1 MHGNKPLGMLSR
13 AKGKDRVMRYAMLLA
28 ILAISTLGAS
38 QVQAATKTFDG
49 GPSGSGAD
57 FSVAA
62 NWSGDTLPVAGD
74 ELLFNGTSSAT
85 FITNVSG
92 TYQRIFVSR
101 PAGSQAL
108 TFNLS
113 GNLTLTGTA
122 GTSIFIDT
130 GEGATFQGTG
140 GTRIVQCND
149 DVQLEGS
156 LSQCVFLPS
165 ATLLFQTGT
174 PALLLKAGSVLTMSG
189 LLDIRLA
196 STLGME
202 NGASATLNNVD
213 LAGFLTLDDLSGTP
227 SVSLNGTVR
236 ATGAGAAFYANAVAS
251 MNVGF
256 NNCTFNRNG
265 QSNFEIDFDG
275 STNNVAGNAL
285 VSIGGGG
292 GSWLTPPAFGN
303 TTITTLGSLSFSP
316 GVGVIEFVRTL
327 NIAGDLDLGSNPV
340 NFYSNITLQT
350 GGTFTGGTV
359 PGVVTLVNA
368 SAATQ
373 NITGVWSFGAQL
385 LVQDGHW
392 RVATGSSVTV
402 AGSFWLQADTFGAAE
417 DGVTASG
424 RATITFNG
432 NVRVDA
438 SDSYIIGEGTHNFAA
453 NIDFGFTAAI
463 GDCTVAPLSTNN
475 EAAQINLTGGAVTV
489 NFGVSG
495 TLFFVSSVAANT
507 RVTSSGDWTLR
518 GDFNLAAATGGSTAP
533 AWNAPGSQVI
543 VDGLGLRT
551 VTLGDRDL
559 VTFRFRVGTSG
570 AVTGT
575 DRVELVFTKAA
586 PATGVLT
593 TSFLVFGDTVD
604 TVAGSEDNGAV
615 VRLNNMN
622 TVVASSTLYGG
633 DSTLGG
639 QGPLLE
645 VNGGALTINN
655 YLSSTGIANTTES
668 HAGARFSF
676 VGATVTFT
684 GGSRAL
690 SLTAFVSA
698 AVSSTTFGSTGGGW
712 EMTSPVNAASISLN
726 GCTLGAT
733 GGTVLLTLGGA
744 NLSFVN
750 TVFGN
755 GNSNGLQVVAGS
767 TLGVL
772 SGCTFQNGTLN
783 GSHITL
789 NGLANVARLNCPN
802 NQFDNSVNVSVA
814 GGGYLVSATGNNPL
828 TFQAAAADDFGLG
841 AYTISAFT
849 AEVDGDTDGVMATE
863 VQWQFTGGG
872 GSGGGGDSG
881 GDDGGCSTGTE
892 LTLGWLALLAAL
904 CGYALRRRLAR

>member
-1 MHGNKPLGMLSR
+1 
-13 AKGKDRVMRYAMLLA
+13 MRYALVLAVLLF
-28 ILAISTLGAS
+28 STLCATRA
-38 QVQAATKTFDG
+38 QAATKTFDG

-62 NWSGDTLPVAGD
+62 NWSGDTLPTASD
-74 ELLFNGTSSAT
+74 ELLFNGTSSAS

-101 PAGSQAL
+101 PAGTQAL
-108 TFNLS
+108 TFNLN
-113 GNLTLTGTA
+113 GNLTLTGAA
-122 GTSIFIDT
+122 GTSIFIDI

-140 GTRIVQCND
+140 GTRTVQCND

-174 PALLLKAGSVLTMSG
+174 PSFLLKAGSVLTMSG

-196 STLGME
+196 CTLGME

-213 LAGFLTLDDLSGTP
+213 LAGFFTLDDLSGTP

-236 ATGAGAAFYANAVAS
+236 ATGAAAAFYANAVTS
-251 MNVGF
+251 MNIGF

-285 VSIGGGG
+285 VTVGGGG
-292 GSWLTPPAFGN
+292 GSWLSPPAFGN
-303 TTITTLGSLSFSP
+303 TTITALGSLSFSP

-327 NIAGDLDLGSNPV
+327 NVAGDLDLGSNAV

-350 GGTFTGGTV
+350 GATFTGGTV

-368 SAATQ
+368 SVATQ
-373 NITGVWSFGAQL
+373 TITGAWSFGAQL

-402 AGSFWLQADTFGAAE
+402 AGSFWLQGDTFGAAE
-417 DGVTASG
+417 DGATASG

-432 NVRVDA
+432 NVRVDL
-438 SDSYIIGEGTHNFAA
+438 SDSYIIGEGTHNFGA

-463 GDCTVAPLSTNN
+463 GDCTVMPSPANN

-489 NFGVSG
+489 NFGGSG
-495 TLFFVSSVAANT
+495 TLFFVSSVAAGT

-518 GDFNLAAATGGSTAP
+518 GNFNLSAATGGSTSP
-533 AWNAPGSQVI
+533 AWNAPGSQII
-543 VDGLGLRT
+543 VDSIGTRT
-551 VTLGDRDL
+551 VTIGDRDL

-575 DRVELVFTKAA
+575 DRIELVFTKAA

-593 TSFLVFGDTVD
+593 TSFLVFGDSTD
-604 TVAGSEDNGAV
+604 TVAGAEDNGAV
-615 VRLNNMN
+615 VRLNNVT
-622 TVVASSTLYGG
+622 TVMASSTLYGG

-639 QGPLLE
+639 QGPLFE
-645 VNGGALTINN
+645 VNGGSLTISS
-655 YLSSTGIANTTES
+655 YLSSTGLANTTDN

-676 VGATVTFT
+676 VGANVTFT

-690 SLTAFVSA
+690 SLTAFASA
-698 AVSSTTFGSTGGGW
+698 ALSGTTIGSTGGGW
-712 EMTSPVNAASISLN
+712 EMTSPVSAASISLN
-726 GCTLGAT
+726 GCTLSAT
-733 GGTVLLTLGGA
+733 GGTVMLTLGGA

-755 GNSNGLQVVAGS
+755 GNIDGLQLVAGS
-767 TLGVL
+767 TLGAL

-783 GSHITL
+783 GAHITL
-789 NGLANVARLNCPN
+789 NGLTNVARLNCPG

-814 GGGYLVSATGNNPL
+814 GGGYLVAATGNNPL
-828 TFQAAAADDFGLG
+828 TFQASAADDFGLG
-841 AYTISAFT
+841 AYTISGFT
-849 AEVDGDTDGVMATE
+849 AEVDGDTDGTTSTE
-863 VQWQFTGGG
+863 VQWQFTGSG
-872 GSGGGGDSG
+872 GSGGGGGSG
-881 GDDGGCSTGTE
+881 GDEAGGCTTGTG
-892 LTLGWLALLAAL
+892 LSLAWLAVLAAL
-904 CGYALRRRLAR
+904 CGLGLRRRFAR